1 MLTEHAKKWKSF
13 GNEFKKLVEK
23 YNPER
28 KDDFVSMF
36 IQTITVQETAAIKA
50 YDNNKIYENVV
61 DAYDYAGD
69 EYIKMVNL
77 S

>member
-13 GNEFKKLVEK
+13 GDEFVELVKK